1 MRVGVAGRRNVQGD
15 GGFKR
20 PSPPLYLIGL
30 DFQEV
35 MGLLGFSA
43 PSSMQDGS
51 FLVLGFTPAH
61 ISEFI
66 SVSASFSFII
76 PFFLHFFPSCNKP
89 CRVPSVW
96 GLPEQYLMGH
106 HAQ

>member
-1 MRVGVAGRRNVQGD
+1 MRVGVAGKRNVWGD

-43 PSSMQDGS
+43 LEQYILSRMGALWSWGSSPPTSLSSSLSLLHSLS
-51 FLVLGFTPAH
+51 FYP
-61 ISEFI
+61 
-66 SVSASFSFII
+66 
-76 PFFLHFFPSCNKP
+76 FFPSFFFF
-89 CRVPSVW
+89 
-96 GLPEQYLMGH
+96 LL
-106 HAQ
+106 